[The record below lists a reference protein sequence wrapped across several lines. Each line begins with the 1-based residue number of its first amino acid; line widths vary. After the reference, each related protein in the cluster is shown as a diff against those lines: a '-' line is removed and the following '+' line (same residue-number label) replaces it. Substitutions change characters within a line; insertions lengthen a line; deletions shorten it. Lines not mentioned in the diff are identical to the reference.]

1 MFKRNNVTSKLSLY
15 NKYINNQ
22 IQVNAGSSMDSKEH
36 VICDQRHLFGI
47 SWLGSTKADTY
58 SGGRDVN
65 HRRNEYGNVC
75 DNYIAL
81 GGDEITEFPIDITKH
96 T

>member
-1 MFKRNNVTSKLSLY
+1 MNV
-15 NKYINNQ
+15 
-22 IQVNAGSSMDSKEH
+22 GSSMVSKEH
-36 VICDQRHLFGI
+36 VICDQRHVFGDSI
-47 SWLGSTKADTY
+47 SSFGSTKADKY
-58 SGGRDVN
+58 SGRDVN

-81 GGDEITEFPIDITKH
+81 GGEEITEFPIDITKH